1 MTKKHIQAG
10 FSLLEVALTLFVL
23 GFLFSLVPVSL
34 SLLGSIQ
41 TAAPVLNKAEA
52 GVNATLGF
60 IVQHDRLPCP
70 DTTGDGFENCGNGRT
85 GQYPYRSVG
94 LGRPLVN
101 AQGFAFHYGVYQHA
115 SANLSSLQS
124 SYNPVLLSGQNS
136 GQSNALDFCQGLR
149 LGLSGGTRVSEVS
162 IKSLQ
167 GNLSINPAFILVDPG
182 SLDADQDGRPFD
194 GDNARGLVFES
205 AGRALSDTYDDQI
218 TALSFVEL
226 SSRLSCPHILA
237 RVSAA
242 ARDANA
248 AYDMHRSYAFYL
260 DFRAFGKKVREFNLE
275 MAKTRQNMVF
285 ANSAISAG
293 FAANDVTAALTNP
306 SGAAAAAAAAAGAAI
321 AAKDIA
327 EAIEEAEA
335 DVGEKN
341 KQLQIAEQQFEN
353 AETTKGAADTYRDAA
368 TAKVLAHDAQGWFQ

>member
-1 MTKKHIQAG
+1 MKQGHMQAG
-10 FSLLEVALTLFVL
+10 FSLLEIALTLFVL
-23 GFLFSLVPVSL
+23 GFLFSLAPVSL

-70 DTTGDGFENCGNGRT
+70 DTTGDGFENCGSIRT
-85 GQYPYRSVG
+85 GQYPYRTVG

-115 SANLSSLQS
+115 NANLSSLQS
-124 SYNPVLLSGQNS
+124 SYNPVLLSGDNS

-149 LGLSGGTRVSEVS
+149 LGLSGGTRTSEVR

-194 GDNARGLVFES
+194 GDNAKGLVFES
-205 AGRALSDTYDDQI
+205 AGRALSDTYDDQV

-226 SSRLSCPHILA
+226 SSRLSCPQILA

-242 ARDANA
+242 TRDANA
-248 AYDMHRSYAFYL
+248 AYDIRRSYAFYL
-260 DFRAFGKKVREFNLE
+260 DFRTFGKKVREFNLT
-275 MAKTRQNMVF
+275 MAETKLAM
-285 ANSAISAG
+285 AITNG
-293 FAANDVTAALTNP
+293 LITAALITNDVAGALTSA
-306 SGAAAAAAAAAGAAI
+306 SGAAS
-321 AAKDIA
+321 K
-327 EAIEEAEA
+327 
-335 DVGEKN
+335 
-341 KQLQIAEQQFEN
+341 
-353 AETTKGAADTYRDAA
+353 AA
-368 TAKVLAHDAQGWFQ
+368 TAFNSITAGILAADSLISATEDVDDKKDELATAVEQLANATTADNAAQAYLDKATAEVLARDARGWFQ